1 MKKQDVGA
9 WKNMS
14 YKKIIYYKIW
24 LLLLLFILI
33 IYYFAM
39 QYTSGLIRLILQLV
53 CFNTGMICIILIGL
67 SVFITIKNKK

>member
-1 MKKQDVGA
+1 
-9 WKNMS
+9 MS